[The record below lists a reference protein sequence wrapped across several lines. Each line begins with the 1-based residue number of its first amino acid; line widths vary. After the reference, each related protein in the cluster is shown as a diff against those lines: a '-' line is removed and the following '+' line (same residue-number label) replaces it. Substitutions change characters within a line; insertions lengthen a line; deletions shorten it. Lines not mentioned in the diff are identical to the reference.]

1 MEDFYRDTFFLPLKS
16 IASSQKCLVP
26 LQRCLHSLQKCLVPL
41 QRCLHSLQKCLVPLQ
56 RCLHSL
62 QRCLLLPRDACFFPE
77 MIASSQKCFLTLQK
91 CLLPLQKFLC
101 YLWKCL
107 APLQRCLH
115 SLPRKKGCQN
125 VLSICRLTNK
135 DNEQY
140 MRQHIVATSMNTY
153 PCVTMLQISFVIM

>member
-1 MEDFYRDTFFLPLKS
+1 MSRSMEDFYRDTFFLPLKS

-62 QRCLLLPRDACFFPE
+62 QR
-77 MIASSQKCFLTLQK
+77 

-153 PCVTMLQISFVIM
+153 PCVTMLQISFVLM

>member
-1 MEDFYRDTFFLPLKS
+1 MSRSMEDFYRDTFFLPLKS

-41 QRCLHSLQKCLVPLQ
+41 QRCLHSLQ
-56 RCLHSL
+56 R
-62 QRCLLLPRDACFFPE
+62 
-77 MIASSQKCFLTLQK
+77 

-125 VLSICRLTNK
+125 VLSVCQLTNK

-140 MRQHIVATSMNTY
+140 TRQHIVATSMNTY
-153 PCVTMLQISFVIM
+153 PCVTMLQISFVLM